1 MTTYK
6 GGCLC
11 GAIRYETSADP
22 MVTAHC
28 QCRDCQ
34 KMGPGHASFIAF
46 PEDAVTVKGTAK
58 FHATKAESGNTANRG
73 FCPNCGSWVFGRSS
87 GFPGM
92 MTVSAGTLDDP
103 SAFGA
108 QMVVWN
114 VRANPWDPLDPALP
128 KFPKNP
134 PMQAA

>member
-1 MTTYK
+1 MNTYK

-11 GAIRYETSADP
+11 GKIRYEASAEP
-22 MVTAHC
+22 MMSAHC

-34 KMGPGHASFIAF
+34 RMGPGHASFIVFSDSALKVSGA
-46 PEDAVTVKGTAK
+46 PKYHDS
-58 FHATKAESGNTANRG
+58 KAESGNTASRG
-73 FCPNCGSWVFGRSS
+73 FCPNCGSWVLGKSS

-92 MTVSAGTLDDP
+92 LTVSAGTLDEP
-103 SAFGA
+103 ARVSP

-114 VRANPWDPLDPALP
+114 VRANPWDHLDVALP